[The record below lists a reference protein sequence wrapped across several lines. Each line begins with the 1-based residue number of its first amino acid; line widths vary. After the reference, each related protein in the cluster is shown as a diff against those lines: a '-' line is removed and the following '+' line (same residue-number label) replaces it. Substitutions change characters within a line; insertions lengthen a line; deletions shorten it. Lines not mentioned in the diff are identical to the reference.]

1 MSSFYLFLFSLL
13 FFLFRLVQ
21 QILFDAFFSYFFCV
35 GRIYFLISLF
45 LVQPFDDMNKKCARE
60 FAFSLGKNDR
70 REKCTK
76 ISYTNWPP
84 STLGWF
90 AFLVPSFLSDLL
102 IRPIPPPPG
111 LLPSTENDDISDYVE
126 KGTSLVPFDGCQ
138 ICNLKLFALNLIIL
152 VKLIWLTSPE
162 YFERD
167 RAALALYY
175 IEIE

>member
-1 MSSFYLFLFSLL
+1 MSSFYLFLFSFL
-13 FFLFRLVQ
+13 FFLVSFGPTNFVRRF
-21 QILFDAFFSYFFCV
+21 LFLFFFFV
-35 GRIYFLISLF
+35 GRLYFLISLF

-102 IRPIPPPPG
+102 IRPIHYPPG
-111 LLPSTENDDISDYVE
+111 LLAVHRERWYFWFRG
-126 KGTSLVPFDGCQ
+126 KGDVVSRSIRWMP
-138 ICNLKLFALNLIIL
+138 NL
-152 VKLIWLTSPE
+152 
-162 YFERD
+162 
-167 RAALALYY
+167 
-175 IEIE
+175 